1 MLPQALLI
9 TCGNRRSGFDLNATD
24 ITTLLNN
31 NIHLHFVFI
40 ASLLRLYCVFIA
52 KVIKIQMII
61 LPIGV
66 FSQLLVNN
74 RFHHLTE

>member
-40 ASLLRLYCVFIA
+40 ASLLRLYCESNKNSDDHLA
-52 KVIKIQMII
+52 NRR
-61 LPIGV
+61 V
-66 FSQLLVNN
+66 FSALGK
-74 RFHHLTE
+74 